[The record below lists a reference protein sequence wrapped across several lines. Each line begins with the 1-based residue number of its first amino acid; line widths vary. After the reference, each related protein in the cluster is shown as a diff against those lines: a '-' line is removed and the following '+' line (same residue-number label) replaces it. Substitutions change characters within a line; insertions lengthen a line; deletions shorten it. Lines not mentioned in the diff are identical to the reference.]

1 MGVSRVGMAAQ
12 MKRRELEDTEAE
24 VEIESKT
31 LGSLEGDAAAL
42 QHSVNATLYEK
53 QRALEKLASI
63 QVVVFAMGAALAASM
78 T

>member
-1 MGVSRVGMAAQ
+1 MHRYLIDVKLTSRNSQ

-42 QHSVNATLYEK
+42 QHSINATLYEK

-63 QVVVFAMGAALAASM
+63 QVRSFFVCCF
-78 T
+78 